1 MYFSKFLCKVMFN
14 KKDHLSFLFL
24 KVNSVINKNQPLVL
38 YILVIFY
45 DFLLCSCVTDI
56 KNAIHLAHCETKS
69 REVREMTWRYRAL
82 CCQHILLHQL
92 QGKGLACFNLMSI

>member
-1 MYFSKFLCKVMFN
+1 MMFK

-45 DFLLCSCVTDI
+45 DFLSYSVLLISRMLYTWLTV
-56 KNAIHLAHCETKS
+56 KQRVEKCE
-69 REVREMTWRYRAL
+69 R
-82 CCQHILLHQL
+82 
-92 QGKGLACFNLMSI
+92 